1 VSPPWKS
8 PLPNDFYKPYNKP
21 WSITKWLE
29 EAKPKE
35 DVIMIVDPDC
45 MFVKKMEIMVEEGSP
60 VAQQAFYNFDFSKD
74 DVPMQV
80 ARRYCKGCTFLDPIA
95 VPVIIHRRDIE
106 KIAPR
111 WLEKTHE
118 IRRDRDTWPSAWTNT
133 SESNVGLA
141 WTAEMFGYVFAAS
154 ELGIRHGSCVCVCVC
169 VVDR

>member
-1 VSPPWKS
+1 
-8 PLPNDFYKPYNKP
+8 
-21 WSITKWLE
+21 
-29 EAKPKE
+29 
-35 DVIMIVDPDC
+35 MIVDPDC